1 MESRLKNIFMSIS
14 EEGKIKFI
22 VVTANKLNGWW
33 RIWIV
38 LSLIWVSLVSFKSIT
53 EWFEYGLNEEISP
66 RQYSIYQE
74 IDSQDKSLI
83 FESYEQSKGSKFK
96 EAKIKNHGRTILFKP
111 NATEE
116 QMREFVKSYCNIGR
130 SLQFEK
136 RKDYLLFGSG
146 LFFIPPMILLISGQ
160 IIAWI
165 ISGFKSH
172 R

>member
-1 MESRLKNIFMSIS
+1 MPIPEDEKMN
-14 EEGKIKFI
+14 FI
-22 VVTANKLNGWW
+22 VVKANKLNGWW

-38 LSLIWVSLVSFKSIT
+38 LSIIWASFVSFKSIT

-74 IDSQDKSLI
+74 IDSQNKSLI
-83 FESYEQSKGSKFK
+83 FESYEQSKGSEFK
-96 EAKIKNHGRTILFKP
+96 EAKIINHGFTILFKP

-130 SLQFEK
+130 SLQFQK

-146 LFFIPPMILLISGQ
+146 LFFIPPMILLISGKT
-160 IIAWI
+160 IAWI
-165 ISGFKSH
+165 IIGFKSH

>member
-1 MESRLKNIFMSIS
+1 MPIP
-14 EEGKIKFI
+14 EEEKMNVI
-22 VVTANKLNGWW
+22 VVKAKKLNGWW

-74 IDSQDKSLI
+74 IDSQNKSLI
-83 FESYEQSKGSKFK
+83 FESYEQSKGSEFK
-96 EAKIKNHGRTILFKP
+96 EAKIINHGFTILFKP

-130 SLQFEK
+130 SLQFK
-136 RKDYLLFGSG
+136 TRKDYILFGSG
-146 LFFIPPMILLISGQ
+146 LFFIPPMILLISGKT
-160 IIAWI
+160 IAWI
-165 ISGFKSH
+165 ISGFKLH

>member
-1 MESRLKNIFMSIS
+1 MPIS
-14 EEGKIKFI
+14 DKEKIKVI
-22 VVTANKLNGWW
+22 VAKANQLNGWW

-38 LSLIWVSLVSFKSIT
+38 LSLIWVSWALFKSTT
-53 EWFEYGLNEEISP
+53 EWLNYGLNNEMATNP
-66 RQYSIYQE
+66 YSIYVELDPQA
-74 IDSQDKSLI
+74 KSLI
-83 FESYEQSKGSKFK
+83 FESEE
-96 EAKIKNHGRTILFKP
+96 EANGAVIKRVRIKNHGSTILFKP

-136 RKDYLLFGSG
+136 RKDYILFGSG
-146 LFFIPPMILLISGQ
+146 LIFIPPMILLISGQ

>member
-1 MESRLKNIFMSIS
+1 LKNIFMSIS
-14 EEGKIKFI
+14 EEDKINVI
-22 VVTANKLNGWW
+22 VVTVNKLNGWC

-38 LSLIWVSLVSFKSIT
+38 LSIIWVSLVSFKSIT

-66 RQYSIYQE
+66 RQYLIYQE
-74 IDSQDKSLI
+74 IDSQNKSKI

-96 EAKIKNHGRTILFKP
+96 EAEIINHSSTILFKP

-116 QMREFVKSYCNIGR
+116 QMREFVKSYCDIGR
-130 SLQFEK
+130 SLQFK
-136 RKDYLLFGSG
+136 NRKDYLLFGSG
-146 LFFIPPMILLISGQ
+146 LFFIPPMILLISGKT
-160 IIAWI
+160 IAWI